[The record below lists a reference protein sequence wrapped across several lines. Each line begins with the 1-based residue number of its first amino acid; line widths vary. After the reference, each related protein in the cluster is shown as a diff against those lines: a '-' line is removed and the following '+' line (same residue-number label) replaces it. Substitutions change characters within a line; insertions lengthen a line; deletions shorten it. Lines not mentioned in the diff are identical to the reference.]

1 MGVFHLFPQD
11 KEGVKRQH
19 WMRIWAAAQ
28 YLIESCDP
36 SQDDVGVL
44 HLDDTLP
51 QPHQVRTDPNGTT
64 SHLGTHTSTC
74 RVAGTVGCSS
84 DPFQLY
90 WERAQVVP
98 C

>member
-1 MGVFHLFPQD
+1 MFHLFPQD
-11 KEGVKRQH
+11 REGVKRQH

-51 QPHQVRTDPNGTT
+51 QPHQVCTDPNGTT

-74 RVAGTVGCSS
+74 RVAGTVGYSS